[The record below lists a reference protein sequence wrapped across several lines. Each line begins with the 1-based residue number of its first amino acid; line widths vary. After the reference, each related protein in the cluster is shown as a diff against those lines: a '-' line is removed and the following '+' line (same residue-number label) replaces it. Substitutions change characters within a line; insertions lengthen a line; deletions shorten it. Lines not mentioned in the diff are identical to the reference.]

1 MVLQLYRPI
10 CELVAVFRAVGRVQ
24 AGIVIY
30 GVVVVDSHAVVVNG
44 KGRVA
49 YEAVSV
55 KFCGVEL
62 DVVGLPRLR
71 ARWRRLLSAGAGG
84 KSSRNRTKSPR
95 ARMS

>member
-62 DVVGLPRLR
+62 DVVGLPRFG
-71 ARWRRLLSAGAGG
+71 RLLSAGAGG

>member
-10 CELVAVFRAVGRVQ
+10 CELVAVFRALGRVQ

-62 DVVGLPRLR
+62 DVVGLPRFGLDGGVYF
-71 ARWRRLLSAGAGG
+71 RRVLAVNLAAIV
-84 KSSRNRTKSPR
+84 PR
-95 ARMS
+95 ALAPE